1 MVNRSRKT
9 ILEETN
15 SRADSEEAEFT
26 EDIKKKKERKKMQL
40 KKHGKQCFKK

>member
-15 SRADSEEAEFT
+15 RRAGSEEAEFT
-26 EDIKKKKERKKMQL
+26 EDIKKKGVKENATQETWKTV
-40 KKHGKQCFKK
+40 F